1 MNTVDLSIVNFQE
14 LPCAHLYSRSAFQND
29 IALDV
34 IEWFKNKAPW
44 KYVETD
50 FYQQYEFNLMN
61 VALPGELSFL
71 ISDVTIQSV
80 QKIMMNAFKVPHMD
94 IAEISA
100 HKLVDGHS
108 IRIHND
114 YIEGAETH
122 RLIIQFNSGWHEEN
136 GGLFIFFNSSNPDDI
151 CKVVKPLSNSA
162 IGFAISEKSN
172 HAVSKVYDLERYSLV
187 YSFRERIE

>member
-1 MNTVDLSIVNFQE
+1 MNAVDLSIVNFQE
-14 LPCAHLYSRSAFQND
+14 LPCAHLYSKSAFHHD
-29 IALDV
+29 ITLDV
-34 IEWFKNKAPW
+34 TEWFKNKAPW

-61 VALPGELSFL
+61 VALPKELSFL

-80 QKIMMNAFKVPHMD
+80 QKIMMTAFKVTHMNLV
-94 IAEISA
+94 EISA

-122 RLIIQFNSGWHEEN
+122 RLIIQFNSGWNEEN

-162 IGFAISEKSN
+162 VGFAISEKSN

>member
-94 IAEISA
+94 LAEISA

-122 RLIIQFNSGWHEEN
+122 RLIIQFNSGWYEEN
-136 GGLFIFFNSSNPDDI
+136 GGLFIFFNSSSPDDI